1 MKYLNTNPNPAALL
15 SSLRDIGY
23 NVETA
28 IEDLIDNSITAKS
41 SRIEIQMIW
50 NSDKPWVGILD
61 DGIGMSSDELVKAM
75 TLAGNNPLEK
85 RDKDDL
91 GRFGLGLKTASFSQC
106 KELTVITFHDGK
118 LSAAVLDLDVVERHS
133 DKGFRVGILD
143 KNDLDSLSVLNEKF
157 PEFIHSRKGTLVLWS
172 NMDRIDHFDNLKTR
186 KKKFKSMSSN
196 VKDRIQITFHRFMK
210 KEGRFNKIDILFNK
224 VKLEYIDP
232 FNSDNLMTNELPEK
246 TLLLKNEKITAQ
258 AYILP
263 HHSVGAESYNKYA
276 LKGGYYNNQGLYIYR
291 NRRLITRGNWLRLTH
306 SSELTKLVRVRIDIP
321 NNLDDILRVN
331 VMKSTLVLPESLKIQ
346 LNDVLEQ
353 ITGAGVEVYRN
364 RAKRTLNNI
373 KDPIWDR
380 VEKHGKISY
389 VINRDNHLI
398 SSCFESLSDKKQ
410 KQISLVFK
418 TVENCFPINP
428 FFNDL
433 AKDPNDLQQTSIS
446 DDELTN
452 SLEFFR
458 NDLDTEKVS
467 LELLLKIDPFASN
480 KEQTKKLFEKLGY
493 KL

>member
-1 MKYLNTNPNPAALL
+1 
-15 SSLRDIGY
+15 
-23 NVETA
+23 
-28 IEDLIDNSITAKS
+28 
-41 SRIEIQMIW
+41 
-50 NSDKPWVGILD
+50 
-61 DGIGMSSDELVKAM
+61 
-75 TLAGNNPLEK
+75 
-85 RDKDDL
+85 
-91 GRFGLGLKTASFSQC
+91 
-106 KELTVITFHDGK
+106 
-118 LSAAVLDLDVVERHS
+118 S

-143 KNDLDSLSVLNEKF
+143 KNDLDSLLILNENF
-157 PEFIHSRKGTLVLWS
+157 PEFILSKKGTLVLWG

-210 KEGRFNKIDILFNK
+210 KEGRFNKVDILFNK

-246 TLLLKNEKITAQ
+246 TLLLKNEKISAQ

-263 HHSVGAESYNKYA
+263 HHSVGAETYNKYA

-306 SSELTKLVRVRIDIP
+306 ASELTKLVRVRIDIP
-321 NNLDDILRVN
+321 NNLDDVLRVN

-373 KDPIWDR
+373 KDPIWER

-389 VINRDNHLI
+389 TINQDNH
-398 SSCFESLSDKKQ
+398 
-410 KQISLVFK
+410 
-418 TVENCFPINP
+418 
-428 FFNDL
+428 
-433 AKDPNDLQQTSIS
+433 
-446 DDELTN
+446 
-452 SLEFFR
+452 
-458 NDLDTEKVS
+458 
-467 LELLLKIDPFASN
+467 
-480 KEQTKKLFEKLGY
+480 
-493 KL
+493 

>member
-1 MKYLNTNPNPAALL
+1 MKYHNIEPNPAALL

-28 IEDLIDNSITAKS
+28 IEDLIDNSITAQAS
-41 SRIEIQMIW
+41 SIDIRMIW
-50 NSDKPWVGILD
+50 NSGEPWLGILD
-61 DGIGMSSDELVKAM
+61 DGKGMSSDELVKAM
-75 TLAGNNPLEK
+75 TLAGNNPLEQ

-106 KELTVITFHDGK
+106 KELTVITFHDEI
-118 LSAAVLDLDVVERHS
+118 LSAAVLDLEVIEKNS

-143 KNDLDSLSVLNEKF
+143 KNDLDSLSILNENF
-157 PEFIHSRKGTLVLWS
+157 PEFILSKKGTLVLWG
-172 NMDRIDHFDNLKTR
+172 NMDRIDNFDNLKTR

-196 VKDRIQITFHRFMK
+196 AKDRIQITFHRFMK
-210 KEGRFNKIDILFNK
+210 KEGRFNKINIFFNK
-224 VKLEYIDP
+224 VELEYIDP

-263 HHSVGAESYNKYA
+263 HHSVGAETYNKYA

-306 SSELTKLVRVRIDIP
+306 ASELTKLVRVRIDIP
-321 NNLDDILRVN
+321 NNLDDVLRVN
-331 VMKSTLVLPESLKIQ
+331 VMKSSLVLPESLKIQ

-353 ITGAGVEVYRN
+353 ITSAGVEVYRN

-373 KDPIWDR
+373 KDPIWER

-389 VINRDNHLI
+389 TINQDNHLI
-398 SSCFESLSDKKQ
+398 LSFFESLSDKK
-410 KQISLVFK
+410 KKELSLVFK
-418 TVENCFPINP
+418 AVENCFPINP

-433 AKDPNDLQQTSIS
+433 AKDPNDLQQTTIS
-446 DDELTN
+446 DDELST

-458 NDLDTEKVS
+458 DDLDSEKVS

-480 KEQTKKLFEKLGY
+480 KEQSKQLFEKLGY